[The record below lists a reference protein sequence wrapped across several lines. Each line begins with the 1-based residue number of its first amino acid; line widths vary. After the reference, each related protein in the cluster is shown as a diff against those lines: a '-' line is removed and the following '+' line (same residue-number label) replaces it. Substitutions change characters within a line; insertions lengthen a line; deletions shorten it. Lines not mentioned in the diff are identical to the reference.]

1 MARAKPVR
9 EDDWPPP
16 GARLRSAIWRAEGHI
31 ERGEYFAAT
40 DALADVFDLAGTEAD
55 YVRGLHHLAAA
66 GYKHVHGYP
75 DSARRQLAHARRRLS
90 AFPEAA
96 ELIDLVESQIGS

>member
-1 MARAKPVR
+1 VKLVR
-9 EDDWPPP
+9 DDDDWPPP
-16 GARLRSAIWRAEGHI
+16 AARLRSAVWRAEGHI

-40 DALADVFDLAGTEAD
+40 GALADVFDLAGTDAE

-66 GYKHVHGYP
+66 GYKHLDGNP
-75 DSARRQLAHARRRLS
+75 SSARRKLAHARRRLS

-96 ELIDLVESQIGS
+96 ELVALVESQIGS

>member
-1 MARAKPVR
+1 VPGTASL
-9 EDDWPPP
+9 EEEWPPP
-16 GARLRSAIWRAEGHI
+16 VARLRSAIWRAEGHI

-40 DALADVFDLAGTEAD
+40 DALADVFDLAGTDAE

-66 GYKHVHGYP
+66 GYKHVDGNP

-96 ELIDLVESQIGS
+96 KLTALVEKQIRS

>member
-1 MARAKPVR
+1 VPRAAPV
-9 EDDWPPP
+9 DDYWPPP
-16 GARLRSAIWRAEGHI
+16 AARLRSAIWRAERHI

-40 DALADVFDLAGTEAD
+40 NALADVFDLAGSDTE

-66 GYKHVHGYP
+66 GYKHVQGNP

-90 AFPEAA
+90 AFPKAA
-96 ELIDLVESQIGS
+96 ELIALVESEIGS

>member
-1 MARAKPVR
+1 MKLGRD
-9 EDDWPPP
+9 DDWPPP
-16 GARLRSAIWRAEGHI
+16 AARLRSAIWRAEGHI

-40 DALADVFDLAGTEAD
+40 DALADVFDLAGTRAE

-66 GYKHVHGYP
+66 GYKHRHGNP
-75 DSARRQLAHARRRLS
+75 SSARRQLAHARRRLS

-96 ELIDLVESQIGS
+96 ELIALVESEIGS

>member
-1 MARAKPVR
+1 VPRTAPVD
-9 EDDWPPP
+9 DDWPPP
-16 GARLRSAIWRAEGHI
+16 AARLRSAIWRAEGHI

-40 DALADVFDLAGTEAD
+40 DALADVFGIAGRDAE

-66 GYKHVHGYP
+66 GYKHVHGNP
-75 DSARRQLAHARRRLS
+75 EAARRQLAHARRRLS

-96 ELIDLVESQIGS
+96 KLIALVEGQIGS

>member
-1 MARAKPVR
+1 M
-9 EDDWPPP
+9 
-16 GARLRSAIWRAEGHI
+16 RSAVWRAEGHI

-40 DALADVFDLAGTEAD
+40 DALADVFDLAGPRAE

-66 GYKHVHGYP
+66 GYKHVHGNA

-90 AFPEAA
+90 AFPKAA
-96 ELIDLVESQIGS
+96 ELIALVESRIGS

>member
-1 MARAKPVR
+1 MPRAAPVD
-9 EDDWPPP
+9 DDWPPP
-16 GARLRSAIWRAEGHI
+16 AARLRSAIWRAEGHI

-40 DALADVFDLAGTEAD
+40 DALADVFHTAGRDAE

-66 GYKHVHGYP
+66 GYKHVQGNS

-90 AFPEAA
+90 AFPETA
-96 ELIDLVESQIGS
+96 ELIALVESQIGS

>member
-1 MARAKPVR
+1 VKLVR
-9 EDDWPPP
+9 DDDWPPP
-16 GARLRSAIWRAEGHI
+16 AARLLSAIWRAEGHI

-40 DALADVFDLAGTEAD
+40 DALADVFEIAGTRAE

-66 GYKHVHGYP
+66 GYKHLDGNP
-75 DSARRQLAHARRRLS
+75 ASARRQLAHARRRLS

-96 ELIDLVESQIGS
+96 ELVALVESQIGS

>member
-1 MARAKPVR
+1 VKLGRD
-9 EDDWPPP
+9 DDWPPP
-16 GARLRSAIWRAEGHI
+16 AARLRSAVWRAEGHI

-40 DALADVFDLAGTEAD
+40 DALADVFDLARTRAE

-66 GYKHVHGYP
+66 GYKHRHGNP
-75 DSARRQLAHARRRLS
+75 SSARRQLAHARRRLS

-96 ELIDLVESQIGS
+96 ELIALVESEIGS

>member
-1 MARAKPVR
+1 VKPGR
-9 EDDWPPP
+9 DDDWPPP
-16 GARLRSAIWRAEGHI
+16 AARLRSAIWRAEGHI

-40 DALADVFDLAGTEAD
+40 DALADVFDVASDAEYL
-55 YVRGLHHLAAA
+55 RGLHHLAAA
-66 GYKHVHGYP
+66 GYKHVHGNP

-96 ELIDLVESQIGS
+96 ELIALVESHIGS

>member
-1 MARAKPVR
+1 VKPEL

-16 GARLRSAIWRAEGHI
+16 AARLRSAIWRAEGHI

-40 DALADVFDLAGTEAD
+40 DALADVFDLAGTDAE

-66 GYKHVHGYP
+66 GYKHVHGNP
-75 DSARRQLAHARRRLS
+75 GSARRQLAHARRRLS

-96 ELIDLVESQIGS
+96 KLIALVESQIDS

>member
-1 MARAKPVR
+1 VPRTAAV

-16 GARLRSAIWRAEGHI
+16 AARLRSAIWRAEGHI

-40 DALADVFDLAGTEAD
+40 DALADVFDIAGRRAE

-66 GYKHVHGYP
+66 GYKHVHGNP

-90 AFPEAA
+90 PFPRAA
-96 ELIDLVESQIGS
+96 ELIALVESQIGS

>member
-1 MARAKPVR
+1 VKPEL

-16 GARLRSAIWRAEGHI
+16 AARLRSAIWRAEGHI

-40 DALADVFDLAGTEAD
+40 DALADVFDLAGTDAE

-66 GYKHVHGYP
+66 GYKHVPGNP

-96 ELIDLVESQIGS
+96 RLIALVERQIGS

>member
-1 MARAKPVR
+1 VPRVKLVGD
-9 EDDWPPP
+9 DDWPPP
-16 GARLRSAIWRAEGHI
+16 AARLRSAIWRAEKHL

-40 DALADVFDLAGTEAD
+40 DALADVFDIAGTDAE

-66 GYKHVHGYP
+66 GYKHVHGHP
-75 DSARRQLAHARRRLS
+75 DSARRQFAHARRRLS

-96 ELIDLVESQIGS
+96 ELIDLVERQVGS

>member
-1 MARAKPVR
+1 VKPVL

-16 GARLRSAIWRAEGHI
+16 AARLRSAIWRAEGHI

-40 DALADVFDLAGTEAD
+40 DALADVFDIAGKHAEF
-55 YVRGLHHLAAA
+55 VHGLHHLAAA
-66 GYKHVHGYP
+66 GYKHVHGKP

>member
-1 MARAKPVR
+1 VR
-9 EDDWPPP
+9 DDDWPPP
-16 GARLRSAIWRAEGHI
+16 GARLRSAVWRAEGHI

-40 DALADVFDLAGTEAD
+40 DALADVFDVAGPRAE

-66 GYKHVHGYP
+66 GYKHLHGNP

-90 AFPEAA
+90 AFPKAA
-96 ELIDLVESQIGS
+96 NLITLVENQIGS

>member
-1 MARAKPVR
+1 MKPVL

-16 GARLRSAIWRAEGHI
+16 AARLRSAIWRAEGHI

-40 DALADVFDLAGTEAD
+40 DALADVFDLAGAD
-55 YVRGLHHLAAA
+55 AEYVHGLHHLAAA
-66 GYKHVHGYP
+66 GYKHVHGNS

-96 ELIDLVESQIGS
+96 ELIDLVESRIGS

>member
-1 MARAKPVR
+1 VKPVL

-16 GARLRSAIWRAEGHI
+16 AARLRSAIWRAEGHI

-40 DALADVFDLAGTEAD
+40 DALADVFDLAGTDAE

-66 GYKHVHGYP
+66 GYKHVHGNP

-90 AFPEAA
+90 AFPQAA
-96 ELIDLVESQIGS
+96 ELVALVESQIGS